1 MKTSVFVQNV
11 ITCFISC
18 LTGRADAKSVRIAG
32 VAMSDSGKVAKKIK
46 RLLVQAIIDINGED
60 DDEMVV
66 NMARLLIYDLDEAL
80 KSE

>member
-1 MKTSVFVQNV
+1 
-11 ITCFISC
+11 
-18 LTGRADAKSVRIAG
+18 
-32 VAMSDSGKVAKKIK
+32 MSDSGKVAKKIK